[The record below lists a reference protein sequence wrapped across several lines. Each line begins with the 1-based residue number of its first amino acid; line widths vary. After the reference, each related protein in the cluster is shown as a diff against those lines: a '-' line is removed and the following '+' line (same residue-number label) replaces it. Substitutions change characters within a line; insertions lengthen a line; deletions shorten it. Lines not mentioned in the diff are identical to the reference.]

1 MTHVIPQSLS
11 RFLEEA
17 PYAQRTSA
25 VDRIFSRCD
34 PECLA
39 SASIAQVHAATLSQ
53 ETLAALGS
61 SWQCGPE
68 VVLKVQHLDMQA
80 LMESDIRSVMWQ
92 FNYLLR
98 DALWT
103 LITNFA
109 GT

>member
-1 MTHVIPQSLS
+1 MTCVIPQSLS
-11 RFLEEA
+11 RFLEDA
-17 PYAQRTSA
+17 PYAQRTKA
-25 VDRIFSRCD
+25 VDMIFSRCD
-34 PECLA
+34 PVCLA

-80 LMESDIRSVMWQ
+80 LMESDIRSVLWH
-92 FNYLLR
+92 FNHYFR
-98 DALWT
+98 DAIWP
-103 LITNFA
+103 LITVVA